1 MIRLK
6 TLLGA
11 AIIGAM
17 AFTGANACSIS
28 AWSAT
33 DSVGV
38 VAADAGSPTAGFKR
52 YSALCGLRVVG
63 AATAKYVQD
72 NTPTNATSYKS
83 RFYFYSG
90 STLIDTGAGGFFFLA
105 RDGAGANLIRLAL
118 TGGNIQTTVTG
129 SAASIPAIP
138 VVAGKYYS
146 VELEWAQGAA
156 APFSIKVQ
164 GGAAAAA
171 TTRTSTTNNA
181 AGVLKDVRL
190 GLSAASTGTAFFDE
204 YDSRRTTAPGRLCR
218 GDANAD
224 NVINIFDRGA
234 LNQDINAQSAIVG
247 ANLAV
252 GQPDCNEDGD
262 VNVFDRGC
270 VNAQV
275 NANPSCAN

>member
-11 AIIGAM
+11 AIISAM

-38 VAADAGSPTAGFKR
+38 VAADSGEAPAFSR
-52 YSALCGLRVVG
+52 YSARCSLRVVG

-72 NTPTNATSYKS
+72 NTPTNATSYKA
-83 RFYFYSG
+83 RFYIFTG
-90 STLIDTGAGGFFFLA
+90 STLVDTGPAGFFYLA
-105 RDGAGANLIRLAL
+105 RDGAGANLIRLSL
-118 TGGNIQTTVTG
+118 TGGNIQATVTG
-129 SAASIPAIP
+129 SAAAIAPIP
-138 VVAGKYYS
+138 VAASKYYS

-164 GGAAAAA
+164 GAGAPTAITQTA
-171 TTRTSTTNNA
+171 TTNNA

-204 YDSRRTTAPGRLCR
+204 YDSRRTTPPGRLLKC
-218 GDANAD
+218 DANNDLIISIAD
-224 NVINIFDRGA
+224 RVFINNEILGV
-234 LNQDINAQSAIVG
+234 S
-247 ANLAV
+247 LAT
-252 GQPDCNEDGD
+252 GQPDANEDG
-262 VNVFDRGC
+262 VVSVADR
-270 VNAQV
+270 VQV
-275 NANPSCAN
+275 NNRILNIAGNTCL